1 MSEKNQSDI
10 NQTPDERIDELIR
23 NLNPR
28 LRKTEKRLSILWF
41 IFIFQLVVLG
51 ALILFSIVA
60 SAGIL
65 TYIFDNLQ

>member
-10 NQTPDERIDELIR
+10 KRTPDERIDELIR

-41 IFIFQLVVLG
+41 IFIFQLVLLGVLLLSSL
-51 ALILFSIVA
+51 AA
-60 SAGIL
+60 SFGIMNYL
-65 TYIFDNLQ
+65 LDNF